1 MSSAQKRRIF
11 IVDDH
16 FLIPQGVTALL
27 SDQSSFE
34 ISGMCNNPEEVM
46 GMLKRNPTDILITD
60 ISMPQMSGIQLTR
73 LVLEKYP
80 KMRVLA
86 LSMFC
91 EPVTVKQMIDAG
103 VSGYILKDTT
113 KEEMVLALNTIA
125 DGEKYFC
132 NEVQFAIAKGNS
144 MVRFTERETEIIK
157 LIAEKF
163 SSKEIAERLAISE
176 RTVETH
182 RSNILRKTSSVNTA
196 GLLQYAY
203 QNNII

>member
-1 MSSAQKRRIF
+1 MPPARKSRIF

-16 FLIPQGVTALL
+16 FLIPQGVMALL
-27 SDQSSFE
+27 SDQNGFE
-34 ISGMCNNPEEVM
+34 ISGVCNNPEEVM
-46 GMLKRNPTDILITD
+46 NMLKRNPTDILITD

-91 EPVTVKQMIDAG
+91 EPVTVKQMVDAG

-113 KEEMVLALNTIA
+113 KEEIVLALNA
-125 DGEKYFC
+125 LANGEKYFS

-163 SSKEIAERLAISE
+163 SSREIADRLAISE

>member
-1 MSSAQKRRIF
+1 MSSSHKSRIF

-16 FLIPQGVTALL
+16 FLIPQGVMALL
-27 SDQSSFE
+27 SDQNGFE
-34 ISGMCNNPEEVM
+34 ISGVCNNPEEVM
-46 GMLKRNPTDILITD
+46 NMLKRNPTDILITD

-91 EPVTVKQMIDAG
+91 EPVTVKQMVDAG

-113 KEEMVLALNTIA
+113 KEEIVLALNALA
-125 DGEKYFC
+125 DGEKYFSK
-132 NEVQFAIAKGNS
+132 EVQFAIAKGNS
-144 MVRFTERETEIIK
+144 MIRFTERETEIIK

-163 SSKEIAERLAISE
+163 SSREIADRLAISE

>member
-1 MSSAQKRRIF
+1 MPPARKSRIF

-16 FLIPQGVTALL
+16 FLIPQGVMALL
-27 SDQSSFE
+27 SDQNGFE
-34 ISGMCNNPEEVM
+34 ISGVCNNPEEVM
-46 GMLKRNPTDILITD
+46 NMLKRNPTDILITD

-91 EPVTVKQMIDAG
+91 EPVTVKQMVDAG

-113 KEEMVLALNTIA
+113 KEEIVLALNA
-125 DGEKYFC
+125 LANGEKYFS

-163 SSKEIAERLAISE
+163 SSREIADRLAISE

-203 QNNII
+203 QNNIV